1 MRLQR
6 QKNTYEAVNYDLTI
20 SDLMAALVLI
30 FILLLSTQFL
40 ELKKQS
46 SLASEYRDKKLALVN
61 ALRKEFQDDFVRW
74 KAEFDEQ
81 TLMIRFPED
90 VAFMPESAQL
100 RPRFK
105 AILNDFFPRYIS
117 VLTRPEYIN
126 EIDEI
131 RIEGH
136 TANPGNKFDT
146 WKGYAESMDLAQGR
160 ANNVLFFVLEPF
172 QQQHGDS
179 SEIMN
184 WLRRHIAASGF
195 AFAKPVLKDPKANPL
210 YVESNI
216 SWERSRRVEFSIR
229 TKYEEVIQKM
239 IEVTEGKSN
248 ARP

>member
-1 MRLQR
+1 MRLNR
-6 QKNTYEAVNYDLTI
+6 QKNGSETANYDLTI

-46 SLASEYRDKKLALVN
+46 SLASEYRDKKQAIVK
-61 ALRKEFQDDFVRW
+61 ALREEFRDDFERW
-74 KAEFDEQ
+74 NAEFDEQ
-81 TLMIRFPED
+81 TLMIRFPQD
-90 VAFMPESAQL
+90 VAFMPNSAEL
-100 RPRFK
+100 RPRFR

-117 VLTRPEYIN
+117 VLTRPEYVE

-136 TANPGNKFDT
+136 TANPGKKYDN
-146 WKGYAESMDLAQGR
+146 WEGYANSINIAQSR
-160 ANNVLFFVLEPF
+160 ANNVLFFVLESF
-172 QQQHGDS
+172 QRKHGDS

-195 AFAKPVLKDPKANPL
+195 AFAKPMLIDPTAVPL
-210 YVESNI
+210 YVDSNI
-216 SWERSRRVEFSIR
+216 NWDKSRRVEFSIR
-229 TKYEEVIQKM
+229 TKYEDVIQKM
-239 IEVTEGKSN
+239 IDVSEGKFD

>member
-1 MRLQR
+1 MRLHR
-6 QKNTYEAVNYDLTI
+6 QKNGSEAANYDLTI

-46 SLASEYRDKKLALVN
+46 SLASEYRDRKQSLVK
-61 ALRKEFQDDFVRW
+61 ALREEFRDDFDRW

-81 TLMIRFPED
+81 TLMIRFPQD
-90 VAFMPESAQL
+90 VAFMPNSAEL
-100 RPRFK
+100 RPRFQ

-117 VLTRPEYIN
+117 VLTRPEYIE

-136 TANPGNKFDT
+136 TANPGKKYDS
-146 WKGYAESMDLAQGR
+146 WEGYADSINTAQSR
-160 ANNVLFFVLEPF
+160 ANNVLFFVLDSF
-172 QQQHGDS
+172 QRKQGDS

-195 AFAKPVLKDPKANPL
+195 AFAKPVFIDPAAVPL
-210 YVESNI
+210 YVDSNI
-216 SWERSRRVEFSIR
+216 NWDKSRRVEFSIR

-239 IEVTEGKSN
+239 IEVSEGKSD